1 MMNLRSGEHCIGLGV
16 WASICTN
23 TWCGGAQRAQTA
35 QQKRDEKAEGGR
47 EGERKRERE
56 RESGETMHPRV
67 LGLGLRRRTISS
79 R

>member
-47 EGERKRERE
+47 
-56 RESGETMHPRV
+56 
-67 LGLGLRRRTISS
+67 
-79 R
+79 